1 VAELVMP
8 AVVAP
13 STPVG
18 RASPR
23 KSQASTPPLLQSR
36 AAAEKVAQLSS
47 ELKLSS
53 ELVEKLQALSSE
65 LAEKLAAV
73 TVEKSA
79 AREELAAAH
88 AELVHDAGL
97 EARCVRLESEMG
109 AVLEGRHEAQEELV
123 AAKSQLRQMAEALQE
138 AHAML
143 GGERE
148 RAERGEAEAAA
159 LGGRLREAVAERD
172 EALRARVV
180 AEAEK
185 LTAEAVAA
193 QAASQAQALQAQLQ
207 ALQAQ
212 AQALQAQV
220 QAQVKTLRAETRAE
234 MRALQAERSSVLD
247 RAEQA
252 EGHGAEVA
260 LRLRALLEEQAG
272 TRQQLAVGQA
282 ERCRLQEAMQHTAA
296 RVEEVLGE
304 LGEAKEQRCAAER
317 RCSELAAQCT
327 QLEEELAGRRR
338 AAGLE
343 AEERRRAHDELAAVH
358 AERDR
363 LEARLVR
370 LEARCVRL
378 ESEMGAVLEGRHEAQ
393 EELVAVRA
401 AAQAAGVEA
410 QVELVAVKAEAQAA
424 GAEAQEGAKE
434 AARLR
439 AQLRQMAEA
448 LQEAHAMLG
457 GERERAERGEAEAAA
472 LGGRLREAVA
482 ERDEALRARVVAEA
496 EKLTAEAEVCAA
508 EESGRLA
515 ASVQQEA
522 RLEAELGWTAAQGRG
537 REAAA
542 RVAELE
548 TLRAAA
554 EEARG
559 ALEEERG
566 ALQSQLDS
574 VTAEKRGA
582 EQREALAHERARV
595 VERQRQILL
604 RLSSGKHQA
613 QAVQQTQVQLRHDL
627 GVGGRP
633 GGAAAPCTPA
643 TGVVSRPSP
652 LPSLSPSPSW
662 REGKVH
668 HEQ

>member
-1 VAELVMP
+1 MAELVMP

-97 EARCVRLESEMG
+97 EARC
-109 AVLEGRHEAQEELV
+109 A
-123 AAKSQLRQMAEALQE
+123 
-138 AHAML
+138 
-143 GGERE
+143 
-148 RAERGEAEAAA
+148 
-159 LGGRLREAVAERD
+159 
-172 EALRARVV
+172 
-180 AEAEK
+180 
-185 LTAEAVAA
+185 
-193 QAASQAQALQAQLQ
+193 
-207 ALQAQ
+207 
-212 AQALQAQV
+212 
-220 QAQVKTLRAETRAE
+220 
-234 MRALQAERSSVLD
+234 
-247 RAEQA
+247 
-252 EGHGAEVA
+252 
-260 LRLRALLEEQAG
+260 
-272 TRQQLAVGQA
+272 
-282 ERCRLQEAMQHTAA
+282 
-296 RVEEVLGE
+296 
-304 LGEAKEQRCAAER
+304 
-317 RCSELAAQCT
+317 
-327 QLEEELAGRRR
+327 
-338 AAGLE
+338 
-343 AEERRRAHDELAAVH
+343 
-358 AERDR
+358 
-363 LEARLVR
+363 
-370 LEARCVRL
+370 RL

>member
-1 VAELVMP
+1 MAELVMP

-65 LAEKLAAV
+65 LAEKLTAV

-123 AAKSQLRQMAEALQE
+123 AAKS
-138 AHAML
+138 
-143 GGERE
+143 
-148 RAERGEAEAAA
+148 
-159 LGGRLREAVAERD
+159 
-172 EALRARVV
+172 
-180 AEAEK
+180 
-185 LTAEAVAA
+185 
-193 QAASQAQALQAQLQ
+193 
-207 ALQAQ
+207 
-212 AQALQAQV
+212 
-220 QAQVKTLRAETRAE
+220 
-234 MRALQAERSSVLD
+234 
-247 RAEQA
+247 
-252 EGHGAEVA
+252 
-260 LRLRALLEEQAG
+260 
-272 TRQQLAVGQA
+272 
-282 ERCRLQEAMQHTAA
+282 
-296 RVEEVLGE
+296 
-304 LGEAKEQRCAAER
+304 
-317 RCSELAAQCT
+317 
-327 QLEEELAGRRR
+327 
-338 AAGLE
+338 
-343 AEERRRAHDELAAVH
+343 
-358 AERDR
+358 
-363 LEARLVR
+363 
-370 LEARCVRL
+370 
-378 ESEMGAVLEGRHEAQ
+378 
-393 EELVAVRA
+393 
-401 AAQAAGVEA
+401 
-410 QVELVAVKAEAQAA
+410 
-424 GAEAQEGAKE
+424 
-434 AARLR
+434 
-439 AQLRQMAEA
+439 QLRQMAEA

-574 VTAEKRGA
+574 VTTEKRGA

-604 RLSSGKHQA
+604 RLSSGTHQA